1 MLKKTYVMNDRTFEI
16 SVSHA
21 CGPLYSIDIREVKY
35 PNRKF
40 FRKEF
45 FSDGYCRDINDFET
59 VDEMLLNALKHKFA
73 LEKQAE
79 EKNKKWN
86 DFEKSLDR

>member
-1 MLKKTYVMNDRTFEI
+1 MKKTYTMSDRTFEI
-16 SVSHA
+16 SVEHT

-45 FSDGYCRDINDFET
+45 FSDDYCRDINDFET
-59 VDEMLLNALKHKFA
+59 VDEMLLDALKHKFA
-73 LEKQAE
+73 IEERKEKE
-79 EKNKKWN
+79 IKKWK